1 MKIIKTSFDKL
12 KNGAII
18 HQVNCHGIVGSHSI
32 NTKIFKTFPESKKD
46 FVNLS
51 EDSQFRYNIPLGTLT
66 LSHSNNNMIVFN
78 SYSQDYYGDST
89 KTGYIYTDLKTLKRN
104 IKKAHSEA
112 KKMKRVL
119 YVPEFIG
126 AKESGEDWE
135 TLLLYLKTFPN
146 SLILVK
152 SEV

>member
-51 EDSQFRYNIPLGTLT
+51 EDSQFRYNI
-66 LSHSNNNMIVFN
+66 VFN

-89 KTGYIYTDLKTLKRN
+89 KTGYVYTDLKTLKRN